1 VALPQVNV
9 TLIDTPAVRGF
20 LHQPPGSPSDGVVLA
35 HGAGSDCHAPL
46 LVSLAGFLAEAGFTV
61 LRIDLPFRRERPAG
75 PPFPAM
81 AARDREGLR
90 LATVLLRRF
99 CPAKIVLGG
108 HSYGGRQS
116 TILASEN
123 PDAADALVLLSY
135 PLHPPRKPEQ
145 LRVAHLPSLRTP
157 SLFVHGARDPFGS
170 VEELSAALQVV
181 PAPFELLEVEGAGH
195 DLKASGRRTA
205 PSFFPPLLDLL
216 RKLLAGTKH

>member
-1 VALPQVNV
+1 MNIQP
-9 TLIDTPAVRGF
+9 IDTPEVRGY
-20 LHQPPGSPSDGVVLA
+20 LHQPAGSPSDGIVLA
-35 HGAGSDCHAPL
+35 HGAGSNCQAPL

-61 LRIDLPFRRERPAG
+61 LRIDLPFRRERPSG

-90 LATVLLRRF
+90 HATVLLRGL
-99 CPAKIVLGG
+99 CPERIVLGG
-108 HSYGGRQS
+108 HSYGGRQA
-116 TILASEN
+116 TMLASEN
-123 PDAADALVLLSY
+123 PNVADALVLLSY

-157 SLFVHGARDPFGS
+157 SLFVHGTRDPFGS

-181 PAPFELLEVEGAGH
+181 PATFDLLEVEGAGH

-205 PSFFPPLLDLL
+205 PAFFLPLLDRL
-216 RKLLAGTKH
+216 RKLLAGTKP